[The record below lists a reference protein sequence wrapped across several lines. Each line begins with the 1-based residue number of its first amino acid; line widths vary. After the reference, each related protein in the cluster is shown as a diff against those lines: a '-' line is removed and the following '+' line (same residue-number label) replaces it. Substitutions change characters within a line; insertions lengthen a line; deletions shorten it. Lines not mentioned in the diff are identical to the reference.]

1 VSTDPSRKEAGNTAL
16 NLREFLDHLE
26 ADDRFA
32 REIAHHEIIEG
43 LKARYAPL
51 DPPPPDSLSA
61 GLRATGI
68 GKFYSHQVEA
78 IQLARRGKNVVSV
91 TPTAS
96 GKSLSY
102 LIPILERL
110 HDDPEARAL
119 LLFPIKALAQDQLKH
134 IRELL
139 AAASM
144 ETVRAEIYDGDTPA
158 SRRAKIRQNPPQIL
172 LTNPDMI
179 HHGILPF
186 HQQWEQML
194 ENLKFVVIDE
204 LHGYKGIFGSH
215 VLQVLHRLRRVAAFH
230 RSRPQFLA
238 ASATIANPGELAAEL
253 TGLPF
258 EVVEASGAAR
268 AERHFVFMNPT
279 ASLYTAA
286 VKLLTDSAHAGLK
299 TIVFTKARKMTE
311 LIHNWTIQSAPD
323 LAGRISAY
331 RAGYLPGERREIEK
345 ALQDGDLDGVVAT
358 SALEMGIDIGGL
370 DVAVLVGYPGS
381 ISATWQ
387 RGGRAGRRDRDS
399 AIFLLALPDALDQYF
414 MRHPQDFFARPVE
427 SAVVDAGNPF
437 LLSSHLLCA
446 AQELPLRLD
455 DPTWPKTVS
464 EPAIRQLAAEGE
476 LLEAAGGAVFFPR
489 TKQPQ
494 RDVDIRGGGETYGI
508 FEETSRKLVG
518 RVNGWQA
525 LTECH
530 QGAIYLHHGQSYL
543 VNRLDLAT
551 REAFVRRANVAYYTQ
566 ARTSKDTEIL
576 EVYDSRENDRY
587 RLYLGKLR
595 VTETVTGYE
604 KRSTASREKLSD
616 HELDLPPVVYDTI
629 GTWFMPTDEA
639 IAGLLEE
646 KRHPMGALH
655 AAEHASLALLP
666 LFALCDRNDLGGIS
680 FTRHAQAGGAAVFL
694 YDGHPG
700 GVGLANRAYEVMDSL
715 LERVLHLVEE
725 CDCEEGCPSCI
736 HSPKCGNGNQPLDK
750 KGAIRLLQHLTGGTE
765 LAGDPATYSQEF
777 PEGRHAQTEP
787 LETRL
792 TGQTGHAT
800 KEKKGKDSK
809 DTAPYISRLPIVEGR
824 DVVVFDLETQLSADE
839 VGGWHNAHLMKLA
852 LAITYERR
860 SDAFA
865 TWHEQDAE
873 ALIGRLAEA
882 ELVVGYNHKKF
893 DYTVLI
899 PYVPLDRD
907 GVPIV
912 DFRAL
917 PSLDLLEE
925 LAAAN
930 GFRAKLADVASATL
944 GATKTADGLQSLQ
957 WWKEGK
963 VDLIEEYCRMD
974 VRLTAQLFDHA
985 LEHGHVLL
993 DRRDQ
998 GIVRIPLVLPVEE
1011 WLNI

>member
-1 VSTDPSRKEAGNTAL
+1 MTHKQKHKPIPTTDLKLSD
-16 NLREFLDHLE
+16 FLTRLE
-26 ADDRFA
+26 SDDRFA
-32 REIAHHEIIEG
+32 REIAHHEVIEG
-43 LKARYAPL
+43 LPARYAPL
-51 DPPPPDSLSA
+51 DPQLPEGLA
-61 GLRATGI
+61 NALRAEGI
-68 GKFYSHQVEA
+68 EGLYTHQVEA
-78 IQLARRGKNVVSV
+78 IRLAREGKHVVSV

-96 GKSLSY
+96 GKSLSF
-102 LIPILERL
+102 LLPILEAL
-110 HDDPEARAL
+110 QADPQSRAL
-119 LLFPIKALAQDQLKH
+119 LLFPIKALAQDQFKH
-134 IRELL
+134 IRDLL
-139 AAASM
+139 AAAGM
-144 ETVRAEIYDGDTPA
+144 GEVRIEIYDGDTPA
-158 SRRAKIRQNPPQIL
+158 HHRAKIRQNPPQIL

-186 HQQWEQML
+186 HQQWEGLL
-194 ENLKFVVIDE
+194 ENLKFVVVDE

-238 ASATIANPGELAAEL
+238 ASATIANPGELAYEL

-268 AERHFVFMNPT
+268 AARHFLFMNPT
-279 ASLYTAA
+279 ASLYTTA
-286 VKLLTDSAHAGLK
+286 VKLLTDSVHTGLK

-311 LIHNWTIQSAPD
+311 LIHNWTIQSAPE

-331 RAGYLPGERREIEK
+331 RAGYLPSERREIEK
-345 ALQDGDLDGVVAT
+345 ALQSGELDGVIAT

-414 MRHPQDFFARPVE
+414 MRHPSDFFARPVE
-427 SAVVDAGNPF
+427 AAVVDAGNPF
-437 LLSSHLLCA
+437 LLRSHLLCA

-455 DPTWPKTVS
+455 DPTWPKSIS
-464 EPAIRQLAAEGE
+464 EPAIRELARDGE
-476 LLEAAGGAVFFPR
+476 LLEAAGGAVFFPKA
-489 TKQPQ
+489 KQPQ
-494 RDVDIRGGGETYGI
+494 RNVDIRGGGDTFSI
-508 FEETSRKLVG
+508 FEETSHKLIGKVS
-518 RVNGWQA
+518 GWQA

-530 QGAIYLHHGQSYL
+530 EGAIYLHHGQSFL
-543 VNRLDLAT
+543 VDRLDLAT
-551 REAFVRRANVAYYTQ
+551 NEVFVRRANVAYYTQ

-587 RLYLGKLR
+587 RLFLGKLH

-604 KRSTASREKLSD
+604 KRSTASREKLSE
-616 HELDLPPVVYDTI
+616 HELDLPPLAYDTI

-646 KRHPMGALH
+646 KRHPMGSLH

-680 FTRHAQAGGAAVFL
+680 FTRHVQAGGAAVFL

-700 GVGLANRAYEVMDSL
+700 GVGLANRAYKVMDEL
-715 LERVLHLVEE
+715 LERVLHLIEE
-725 CDCEEGCPSCI
+725 CECEEGCPSCI

-750 KGAIRLLQHLTGGTE
+750 AGSIRLLQHLTGGAE
-765 LAGDPATYSQEF
+765 LMGDTAMYRQEF
-777 PEGRHAQTEP
+777 PEGHHAQTESFGT
-787 LETRL
+787 LL
-792 TGQTGHAT
+792 TGQPGHLGIGTTVYVSKLPLT
-800 KEKKGKDSK
+800 K
-809 DTAPYISRLPIVEGR
+809 GR
-824 DVVVFDLETQLSADE
+824 DIVVFDLETQLSAEE

-852 LAITYERR
+852 LAVTYERR
-860 SDAFA
+860 SDTFA
-865 TWHEQDAE
+865 TWYEKDAE
-873 ALIGRLAEA
+873 ELVHRLAKA

-893 DYTVLI
+893 DYAVLI
-899 PYVPLDRD
+899 PYVPFDKD
-907 GVPIV
+907 GIPIV

-925 LAAAN
+925 LTSSN
-930 GFRAKLADVASATL
+930 GFRAKLADVAAATV

-974 VRLTAQLFDHA
+974 VKLTAQLFDHA

-993 DRRDQ
+993 DRKDQ
-998 GIVRIPLVLPVEE
+998 GVVRVPLVLPLEK
-1011 WLNI
+1011 LLA